1 MIRDVYSGYGF
12 FSFPDPG
19 VKKTPEDPGS
29 RSARMISTMMCITVQ
44 VTLSNNEGVTVLE
57 LDPVQAV
64 FPLSLSFN
72 FCVVTPLVLAPH
84 PGLHSDGN

>member
-1 MIRDVYSGYGF
+1 
-12 FSFPDPG
+12 
-19 VKKTPEDPGS
+19 
-29 RSARMISTMMCITVQ
+29 MMCTVQ